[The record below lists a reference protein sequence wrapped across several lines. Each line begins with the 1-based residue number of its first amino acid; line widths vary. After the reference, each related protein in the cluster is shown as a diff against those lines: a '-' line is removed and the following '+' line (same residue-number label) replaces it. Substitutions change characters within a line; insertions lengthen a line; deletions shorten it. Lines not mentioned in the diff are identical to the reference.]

1 MPTEHTSA
9 ENCSLCGRELLSSAV
24 ESAEGISFCSTGC
37 RDVQATLGVA
47 DTPDGETTSMPK
59 DTDSVTERTPTNG
72 STESP
77 TDGVSRTFFRI
88 DGMYSATCESFL
100 ESVANGHDGVIDA
113 EASYVTETIRVDY
126 DSDHVS
132 KSELREALDT
142 LGYSA
147 DLRENG
153 SDTKKSG
160 PARHSQETTGMQER
174 PDDNILEFRYAVGLL
189 FGTFLMLP
197 YVVLIYPVH
206 LASMFEWDA
215 LQIFE
220 RGFQLSG
227 ADAVFFLR
235 LYLVLS
241 GIILFFT
248 GLPVLRGAY
257 ISLKMRGPNSDLLVA
272 VTVMSAYA
280 YSTLATLLGRS
291 DIFFDIT
298 IVVAAAVTAAMFYES
313 AIKQRALGRL
323 TELTVSQVNTAEI
336 YDSDGTTKEVGV
348 EELTSG
354 DRVLVRQGER
364 IPVDGEL
371 IEGTCTV
378 DEAVVTGES
387 LPVLKQPGDDV
398 IGGSIV
404 TDDAAVVQVG
414 ENATSSIDRITTA
427 VWNLQSAD
435 HGVQRHADQLA
446 SRIVGLVSG
455 IALFV
460 SIGAV
465 VSGTGLL
472 EAIRLFLLVLLVGS
486 PWALGLA
493 TPLSVA
499 TSLKEALQRGIV
511 VFDETVFERLRDID
525 IVVFDKTGTLT
536 TGDMDVIEADAPTD
550 LLEMAA
556 ELENRASHPAAKAIA
571 TAFASEVGETASP
584 RPDGGRNTEQD
595 IEQSRTV
602 SEFTSYASGIEG
614 VVDGREILVGNLDLF
629 AEHEWEVS
637 DDIES
642 QASDARGFGRL
653 PVIVGRDGTAEGIIV
668 VGDEPRSG
676 WDDVV
681 TRLGKQGTKIVVL
694 TGDDEEA
701 ADFFSQHDSV
711 THTFADVPPE
721 GKTATIRRLKSDGQV
736 AMVGDGTNDAP
747 ALAAAHLGITL
758 GSGTA
763 LAADAADIA
772 IADDTISSVEIAFD
786 IASAARSRVRQNNR
800 LALVYNGLAI
810 SATVVGLFNPLT
822 AAIAVITSGG
832 LIAANSSR
840 TLIES

>member
-1 MPTEHTSA
+1 M
-9 ENCSLCGRELLSSAV
+9 
-24 ESAEGISFCSTGC
+24 
-37 RDVQATLGVA
+37 D
-47 DTPDGETTSMPK
+47 D
-59 DTDSVTERTPTNG
+59 

-77 TDGVSRTFFRI
+77 TDGSSRTFFRI

-100 ESVANGHDGVIDA
+100 EAVASGHDGVIDA

-126 DSDHVS
+126 DSDQVS
-132 KSELREALDT
+132 KSELRETLST

-147 DLRENG
+147 YLRENG
-153 SDTKKSG
+153 FDATQKSELTR
-160 PARHSQETTGMQER
+160 PPQERTGIQER

-206 LASMFEWDA
+206 LASMFEWEA

-227 ADAVFFLR
+227 ADALFFLR

-257 ISLKMRGPNSDLLVA
+257 ISLKMRRPNSNLLVA
-272 VTVMSAYA
+272 TTVMSAYA

-298 IVVAAAVTAAMFYES
+298 IVVAATVTAAMFYES

-323 TELTVSQVNTAEI
+323 TELTVSQVDTAER
-336 YDSDGTTKEVGV
+336 YDSDGATKEVGI

-387 LPVLKQPGDDV
+387 LPVLKQTGDDV

-427 VWNLQSAD
+427 VWNLQSVE

-446 SRIVGLVSG
+446 SRIVGLLGG
-455 IALFV
+455 IALLV
-460 SIGAV
+460 SMGAV
-465 VSGTGLL
+465 VFGIGAL
-472 EAIRLFLLVLLVGS
+472 EATRLFLLVLLVGS

-536 TGDMDVIEADAPTD
+536 TGEMDVIQADAPTD

-556 ELENRASHPAAKAIA
+556 ELENRASHPAAKAIV
-571 TAFASEVGETASP
+571 TAFASEVGETVSP
-584 RPDGGRNTEQD
+584 RSDGGRNTGRD

-629 AEHEWEVS
+629 AEQGWEVS
-637 DDIES
+637 EDIES

-653 PVIVGRDGTAEGIIV
+653 PVIVGRDCEAEGIIV
-668 VGDEPRSG
+668 VGDEPRKG

-681 TRLGKQGTKIVVL
+681 THLGKQGTKIVVL

-701 ADFFSQHDSV
+701 ADFFSQHDAV
-711 THTFADVPPE
+711 THVFADVPPE

-736 AMVGDGTNDAP
+736 AMIGDGTNDAP

-772 IADDTISSVEIAFD
+772 IADDKISSVEVAFD

-810 SATVVGLFNPLT
+810 SAAVVGLFNPLT
-822 AAIAVITSGG
+822 AAVAVITSGG